1 VSGKVPLIDLVAQ
14 YRELR
19 ERILPAME
27 RVMAAGD
34 FILGEEVERFE
45 AAFAAHCGV
54 RHCVGVAS
62 GTDALL
68 LGLRALGVQ
77 PGDEVVVPANTFVAT
92 ALAVSHAGAVP
103 VFGDVCEDDH
113 CLDPAALE
121 AALTPR
127 TRAVIPV
134 HLYGQ
139 PARMDEILAIAARH
153 GLRVLEDACQA
164 HGARY
169 RGAPAGSLGHA
180 AAFSFY
186 PGKNLGAY
194 GDGGAVVTDDPCV
207 ADCLRLDRQYGQR
220 VKYVH
225 DTIGHNSRL
234 DTLQAAVLRI
244 KLEELDGWNARRRT
258 LADAYAEA
266 LAGTGLGLPEARP
279 EVEHVRHLY
288 VVRTPD
294 RDALLARLHD
304 RGIGAGIHYPVP
316 VHLQAPYR
324 GARTVP
330 EAAPVATRLAGEI
343 LSLPLYPEME
353 TAQVERV
360 AREVRAFSAGEGAA
374 PARTATA
381 IATAAG

>member
-1 VSGKVPLIDLVAQ
+1 
-14 YRELR
+14 
-19 ERILPAME
+19 
-27 RVMAAGD
+27 
-34 FILGEEVERFE
+34 
-45 AAFAAHCGV
+45 
-54 RHCVGVAS
+54 
-62 GTDALL
+62 
-68 LGLRALGVQ
+68 
-77 PGDEVVVPANTFVAT
+77 
-92 ALAVSHAGAVP
+92 
-103 VFGDVCEDDH
+103 
-113 CLDPAALE
+113 
-121 AALTPR
+121 
-127 TRAVIPV
+127 
-134 HLYGQ
+134 
-139 PARMDEILAIAARH
+139 
-153 GLRVLEDACQA
+153 
-164 HGARY
+164 
-169 RGAPAGSLGHA
+169 
-180 AAFSFY
+180 
-186 PGKNLGAY
+186 
-194 GDGGAVVTDDPCV
+194 V

>member
-1 VSGKVPLIDLVAQ
+1 MSGKVPLVDLVAQ
-14 YRELR
+14 YRDLR
-19 ERILPAME
+19 ERVLPAME
-27 RVMAAGD
+27 RVMEAGD
-34 FILGEEVERFE
+34 FILGEEVGRFE

-68 LGLRALGVQ
+68 LGLRALGIR

-103 VFGDVCEDDH
+103 VFADVCEDDH

-139 PARMDEILAIAARH
+139 PARMDEILAIAARYR
-153 GLRVLEDACQA
+153 LRVLEDACQA

-194 GDGGAVVTDDPCV
+194 GDGGAVVTDDPYV
-207 ADCLRLDRQYGQR
+207 ADRLRLDRQYGQR

-244 KLEELDGWNARRRT
+244 KLEELDGWNARRRA
-258 LADAYAEA
+258 LADAYSAA
-266 LAGTGLGLPEARP
+266 LAGTGLELPEARP

-288 VVRTPD
+288 VVRTPA
-294 RDALLARLHD
+294 RDALLARLHE

-330 EAAPVATRLAGEI
+330 EGAPVATRLAGEI

-360 AREVRAFSAGEGAA
+360 AGEVRAFSAGEGNA

-381 IATAAG
+381 MAAAAG